1 MGDENKTY
9 TAQEAIALLGEALS
23 KSMDTTPKSYTAQEA
38 AEELRK
44 SVQER
49 VDSFADQLV
58 LMREAELRK
67 SVPGE
72 SPVLGALSTARQG
85 VDLARVGVNNPDAAV
100 QTGLDKLAVA
110 AKKKPAAQHPAMP
123 ATPAKPIDG
132 VQSINKAEDFIDL
145 KNSADTEKR
154 TKTLFK
160 QGKLPS
166 DEEIEKFVNDGCG
179 TLDKPKKLQKDM
191 LSPGK
196 TQASAAMGAP
206 KAAAPK
212 TPAVPKMGAGAG
224 SAQPA
229 GVPGAP
235 KAPKAPGAAFG
246 KAEIGTGKFGSLQ
259 EFDDSPS
266 PFETGRTAGFSKY
279 MPPAGRTE
287 LPFNPSPDTG
297 APMISRVA
305 AEQMDPAFQA
315 GAPALGPTARAYPVI
330 RKSEVGDCVLCKK
343 AEHAGPC
350 K

>member
-1 MGDENKTY
+1 MGDQNKTY

-44 SVQER
+44 SVQDR
-49 VDSFADQLV
+49 VDAFADQLV

-72 SPVLGALSTARQG
+72 SPVLGALSVARQG
-85 VDLARVGVNNPDAAV
+85 VDLARVGVNNPDTAV
-100 QTGLDKLAVA
+100 QTGLDKLTA
-110 AKKKPAAQHPAMP
+110 ATKKKPNHPAMP
-123 ATPAKPIDG
+123 ATPATQKP
-132 VQSINKAEDFIDL
+132 VAPINKAEDFIDL

-212 TPAVPKMGAGAG
+212 TPAVPKMGAGGG

-229 GVPGAP
+229 GVPAAP

-266 PFETGRTAGFSKY
+266 PFESSPTAGFSKY